1 MRRRSEEA
9 IRYLYTQRDMDST
22 ARPDRARWM
31 ALWAAMLGFMLDAMD
46 VLLYSFALQSIRKE
60 FSLSNEQA
68 GLVFTYTL
76 VASALGGIVSGLASD
91 RFGRQK
97 TLIFTILLYSLA
109 SGGSATA
116 GSLTELLFWR
126 ALVGLGLGAEWSA
139 GAVLVAEYWPS
150 EKRAR
155 AVSLMQ
161 SGWAIGYILAALVS
175 ATVLPSYGWRAM
187 FWVGV
192 LPALL
197 TVWIRRNVAEP
208 PVWQERQGKAGG
220 FLEIFQGPLRRITI
234 ISTLLAT
241 TVLFAYWGVFTWLP
255 GFLAAPVDKGGAGFG
270 IVKTSGWIIAMQVGA
285 FFGYNC
291 FGLLADWIGR
301 RKAFAL
307 YVTAA
312 ALMTVAY
319 GSAPRWAGEQA
330 STVLLVSGPL
340 LGFFGTGFFSLFG
353 TMLAELYPTA
363 IRGAG
368 QGFVYNFGRGLS
380 ALAPLTV
387 GAVADQ
393 SGLGWALVLN
403 AGYFLLGAALVFLL
417 PETKGREL
425 SHS

>member
-1 MRRRSEEA
+1 MNPE
-9 IRYLYTQRDMDST
+9 
-22 ARPDRARWM
+22 RARWM

-46 VLLYSFALQSIRKE
+46 VLLYSFALQSIRAE

-76 VASALGGIVSGLASD
+76 IASAFGGIISGLVAD
-91 RFGRQK
+91 RIGRQR
-97 TLIFTILLYSLA
+97 TLIFTILLYSFA
-109 SGGSATA
+109 SGGSAFSRNL
-116 GSLTELLFWR
+116 GELLFWR
-126 ALVGLGLGAEWSA
+126 SLVGLGLGAEWSA
-139 GAVLVAEYWPS
+139 GAVLVAEYWPA

-161 SGWAIGYILAALVS
+161 SGWAIGYILAAIVS
-175 ATVLPSYGWRAM
+175 ATVLPAYGWRAM
-187 FWVGV
+187 FLVGV

-208 PVWQERQGKAGG
+208 PVWLNRKEKAGSL
-220 FLEIFQGPLRRITI
+220 LELFRGPLLRITI
-234 ISTLLAT
+234 VATCLAT
-241 TVLFAYWGVFTWLP
+241 AVLFAYWGVFTWLP
-255 GFLAAPVDKGGAGFG
+255 GFLAAKPEQGGAGFG
-270 IVKTSGWIIAMQVGA
+270 IVKTSGWIIAMQTGA

-291 FGLLADWIGR
+291 FGILADKIGR
-301 RKAFAL
+301 RNAFAI

-312 ALMTVAY
+312 ACLTVAY
-319 GSAPRWAGEQA
+319 GSAPGWAGENA
-330 STVLLVSGPL
+330 GTVLLIAGPF

-363 IRGAG
+363 VRGAG

-387 GAVADQ
+387 GAVADR

-403 AGYFLLGAALVFLL
+403 AGYFLLGAVLVYLL

-425 SHS
+425 SSSSTAA

>member
-1 MRRRSEEA
+1 MTVAPLSSKAE
-9 IRYLYTQRDMDST
+9 IRT
-22 ARPDRARWM
+22 RWL

-46 VLLYSFALQSIRKE
+46 VLLYSFALQSIRAE
-60 FSLSNEQA
+60 FGLSNEQA

-76 VASALGGIVSGLASD
+76 LASAVGGILSGMAAD
-91 RFGRQK
+91 RFGRQR

-116 GSLTELLFWR
+116 QSLPQLLFWR
-126 ALVGLGLGAEWSA
+126 SLVGLGLGAEWSA

-150 EKRAR
+150 DKRAR

-161 SGWAIGYILAALVS
+161 SGWAIGYILAAMVA

-187 FWVGV
+187 FLIGV

-197 TVWIRRNVAEP
+197 AVWIRRNVPEP
-208 PVWQERQGKAGG
+208 PLWQNRTAPAGR
-220 FLEIFQGPLRRITI
+220 FLDIFRGPLLRITLVA
-234 ISTLLAT
+234 TALAT

-255 GFLAAPVDKGGAGFG
+255 GFLAAPKSVGGAGFSV
-270 IVKTSGWIIAMQVGA
+270 VKTSGWIIAMQLGA
-285 FFGYNC
+285 FAGYNC
-291 FGLLADWIGR
+291 FGVLADRLGR
-301 RKAFAL
+301 RLAFAI
-307 YVTAA
+307 YVVAA
-312 ALMTVAY
+312 AILTYAY
-319 GSAPRWAGEQA
+319 GSAPRWAGEEA
-330 STVLLVSGPL
+330 PTVLLFAGPF

-363 IRGAG
+363 VRGLG

-387 GAVADQ
+387 GVVADK
-393 SGLGWALVLN
+393 SGLELALVLN
-403 AGYFLLGAALVFLL
+403 SGYFLLGAFIVFFL

-425 SHS
+425 